1 MSDPFSYLDSMRG
14 AFINELKEL
23 IQIESIS
30 TLSAKA
36 GEVRRAAELV
46 AQHLRGAGMSTVQIF
61 ETPRHPVVYGEWLG
75 APGAPTIL
83 IYGHYDVQPVD
94 DPEKKWLTDPF
105 TPVEREGNLYG
116 RGSSDDK
123 GQIFANIK
131 AAQALAQNGGLP
143 LNIKFLVEGEEEIG
157 SPNLDHFIESHQ
169 ELLRADVAVI
179 SDTAVLSLETP
190 SIIYALRGLT
200 YLEIEVSGP
209 EKDLHSGQW
218 GGSVHNPLQSLC
230 EIIAALH
237 NPDGSINVEG
247 FYDKVRP
254 ISAEERAA
262 IAKVPLT
269 ESEWKRQTGAPQP
282 WGEPSYSL
290 RERVSARP
298 TLEVHGLIGGFSG
311 EGAKTVLPAH
321 AKAKV
326 SCRLVNDQDPHEIE
340 HLIRR
345 QVEKLTPPTVR
356 SKVTPI
362 NYGDPA
368 VVPIDSA
375 AIKAAVDAYQ
385 RGWGTEP
392 VFMREGGSIPVVATF
407 SRMFHIPVLLVG
419 YGLSDDGAHGPNEKF
434 NFECFYRG
442 MRTMI
447 ALLQNLGKM
456 TPAQVKG

>member
-218 GGSVHNPLQSLC
+218 GGSVHNPLQALC

-237 NPDGSINVEG
+237 NPDGSISVEG

-434 NFECFYRG
+434 NLECFYRG

>member
-434 NFECFYRG
+434 NLECFYRG